1 MARGFQELE
10 IYADFKQDESYTPN
24 KISVRA
30 GNNFHDLR
38 VRALGTRRRVT
49 RSGRLGHEGLR
60 DLARRTEGW
69 RILTLCLEE
78 MIAQEIKVVDMEEPV
93 GWVSIPLSEESSG

>member
-30 GNNFHDLR
+30 GNSFHDLR
-38 VRALGTRRRVT
+38 VRAWNPSSCDSQWKRVW
-49 RSGRLGHEGLR
+49 
-60 DLARRTEGW
+60 ARGAVQVGIDVR
-69 RILTLCLEE
+69 RILTLWLEE
-78 MIAQEIKVVDMEEPV
+78 MTAQEIKVVDMEEPV
-93 GWVSIPLSEESSG
+93 GWVSIPLTEESSG